1 MTWRSRSAPATAE
14 RIDADLHEVVT
25 GATPRRAI
33 TRVFM
38 SVGVAFEDLA
48 VAAAL
53 EANADAG

>member
-1 MTWRSRSAPATAE
+1 MTGAE
-14 RIDADLHEVVT
+14 RHDGHHS
-25 GATPRRAI
+25 
-33 TRVFM
+33 VFV